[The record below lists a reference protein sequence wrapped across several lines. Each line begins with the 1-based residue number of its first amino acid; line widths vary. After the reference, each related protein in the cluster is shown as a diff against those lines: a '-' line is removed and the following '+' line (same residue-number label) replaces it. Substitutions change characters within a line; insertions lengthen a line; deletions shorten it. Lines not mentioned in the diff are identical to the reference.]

1 MEALRKKKT
10 QDEIQFTT
18 KIHSRGSIMG
28 YFINTQAPKDIIERV
43 YKMEMSLLYNI
54 LLFILKKI

>member
-1 MEALRKKKT
+1 MSNLNHGGSQEKKR

-43 YKMEMSLLYNI
+43 
-54 LLFILKKI
+54 